1 MVGEHPVSELD
12 RVGLVRLMLGREL
25 RQLEELREH
34 DRTATGEVVL
44 HADGLG
50 RRGSIAPFD
59 LDIRAGEVV
68 GLAGLLGSGRTELAR
83 LLFGADQ
90 ADSGRLEVTGRP
102 VSLRR
107 GPQATIAR
115 GIAFCPENRRA
126 EGLIPE
132 LTVRENIMLAMQA
145 ARGWTRP
152 IPRETADRLVT
163 RYVAALDIR
172 PADPEAKAGSL
183 SGGNQQKVLLARWIL
198 TSPKLLVLDE
208 PTRGIDV
215 GAKAEIQKLVVSLA
229 GDGVSVLYISA
240 ELDEVLRLSDSIG
253 VLRDRTLVA
262 RLPGG
267 PDLTADQIMHT
278 IARGAQS

>member
-1 MVGEHPVSELD
+1 MVADLD

-25 RQLEELREH
+25 QQLEELREH
-34 DRTATGEVVL
+34 DRTATGETVL
-44 HADGLG
+44 HAAGLG

-59 LDIRAGEVV
+59 LDISAGEVV

-83 LLFGADQ
+83 LVFGADQ
-90 ADSGRLEVTGRP
+90 ADSGELTVGGKP
-102 VSLRR
+102 VSRR
-107 GPQATIAR
+107 AGPQATISR

-126 EGLIPE
+126 EGLIPD
-132 LTVRENIMLAMQA
+132 LTVRENIILAMQA
-145 ARGWTRP
+145 ARGWARP
-152 IPRETADRLVT
+152 IPRETADRLVA
-163 RYVAALDIR
+163 RYIAALDIR
-172 PADPEAKAGSL
+172 PADPEATAGSL

-262 RLPGG
+262 RLANG
-267 PDLTADQIMHT
+267 PDLTADQIMQT

>member
-1 MVGEHPVSELD
+1 V
-12 RVGLVRLMLGREL
+12 
-25 RQLEELREH
+25 
-34 DRTATGEVVL
+34 AKY
-44 HADGLG
+44 
-50 RRGSIAPFD
+50 I
-59 LDIRAGEVV
+59 
-68 GLAGLLGSGRTELAR
+68 
-83 LLFGADQ
+83 
-90 ADSGRLEVTGRP
+90 
-102 VSLRR
+102 
-107 GPQATIAR
+107 
-115 GIAFCPENRRA
+115 
-126 EGLIPE
+126 
-132 LTVRENIMLAMQA
+132 
-145 ARGWTRP
+145 
-152 IPRETADRLVT
+152 
-163 RYVAALDIR
+163 AALDIR

-262 RLPGG
+262 KLANG
-267 PDLTADQIMHT
+267 PELTADQIMHT